1 MQLILYKANVTKNA
15 RGSLMLG
22 SWSNKKELSL
32 LRRPQVKFDDEVLIQ
47 LNYKAHKSDQIQP
60 LSGLKDVKRWSTQ
73 YTESWLN
80 TTYNSSVIMTLR
92 IQKLVDESI
101 NYVHG
106 TKSWNA
112 VGVGLQVCK
121 VQVSNPHNLN
131 VLNFNISRLLVLVD
145 EKSSWL

>member
-1 MQLILYKANVTKNA
+1 
-15 RGSLMLG
+15 
-22 SWSNKKELSL
+22 
-32 LRRPQVKFDDEVLIQ
+32 
-47 LNYKAHKSDQIQP
+47 
-60 LSGLKDVKRWSTQ
+60 
-73 YTESWLN
+73 
-80 TTYNSSVIMTLR
+80 MTLR

-145 EKSSWL
+145 EKSS